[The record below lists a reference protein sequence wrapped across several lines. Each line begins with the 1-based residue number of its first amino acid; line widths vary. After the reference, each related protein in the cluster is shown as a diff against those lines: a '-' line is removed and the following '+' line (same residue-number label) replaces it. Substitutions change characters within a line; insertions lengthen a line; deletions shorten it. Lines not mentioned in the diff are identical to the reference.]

1 MLLKLKHSF
10 KSIKR
15 NLRVRVALSVAL
27 PILLLLTL
35 WSFVH
40 YWSEQKM
47 LEEQLQL
54 SSMEISEALLGGLNH
69 AFLRNDRETIMQIVC
84 DVGAMENI
92 KRVQIID
99 LSQVVKADSLKQ
111 DIGVT
116 RQTENPGCRECHRFP
131 PSTRPQSTRLS
142 LSPDILRIAIPIN
155 NKKECSTCHQE
166 EMLHLG
172 VLITDV
178 SLGDMEQHLLK
189 TLRKEL
195 FLSFTT
201 MALLL
206 FGIYFLINNLVVR
219 RMLSFREPLAKLAA
233 GDFSTRL
240 AVSTETPDELDNFAN
255 TLNQMASKL
264 EQHAREEKN
273 LQNLRQQ
280 AIAEER
286 SRMARDLHDGLAQ
299 LLAYVN
305 TKAMAVR
312 MMLKNKQLDEAD
324 KTLLQLEEAA
334 RGLFA
339 EVREAIMTLKAPAS
353 SAETQLCNT
362 LQNCTAQ
369 FSRLNNIPVDLSFEP
384 DAESIPLSMETKQE
398 LFRIVQEA
406 LTNVRKHASATKAW
420 VSLYKDNHYL
430 ILSIKDDGVGFNPQH
445 ATADKDVHLGL
456 GTMRERAENIG
467 ATFSLKTKPGQG
479 THIIIRLP
487 LSEED

>member
-1 MLLKLKHSF
+1 
-10 KSIKR
+10 
-15 NLRVRVALSVAL
+15 
-27 PILLLLTL
+27 
-35 WSFVH
+35 
-40 YWSEQKM
+40 
-47 LEEQLQL
+47 
-54 SSMEISEALLGGLNH
+54 
-69 AFLRNDRETIMQIVC
+69 
-84 DVGAMENI
+84 
-92 KRVQIID
+92 
-99 LSQVVKADSLKQ
+99 
-111 DIGVT
+111 
-116 RQTENPGCRECHRFP
+116 
-131 PSTRPQSTRLS
+131 
-142 LSPDILRIAIPIN
+142 
-155 NKKECSTCHQE
+155 
-166 EMLHLG
+166 
-172 VLITDV
+172 
-178 SLGDMEQHLLK
+178 
-189 TLRKEL
+189 
-195 FLSFTT
+195 
-201 MALLL
+201 
-206 FGIYFLINNLVVR
+206 
-219 RMLSFREPLAKLAA
+219 
-233 GDFSTRL
+233 
-240 AVSTETPDELDNFAN
+240 LDNFAN